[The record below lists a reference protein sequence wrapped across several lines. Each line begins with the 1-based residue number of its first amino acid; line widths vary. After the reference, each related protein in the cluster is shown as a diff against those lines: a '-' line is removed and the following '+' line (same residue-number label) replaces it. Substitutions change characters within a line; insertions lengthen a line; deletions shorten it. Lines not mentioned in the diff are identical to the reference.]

1 MKSEINRHGSS
12 NDIIARY
19 LSGEASESEVEQLL
33 EWILQS
39 DENKREFLSQKQV
52 WDNLVA
58 PFDRDNID
66 VDAAEK
72 ILSDWI
78 RGKHGLAT
86 FFKKI
91 YLTWSRIAAIL
102 IIPIF
107 AVAIYLLISKGN
119 VQPLPRTIATAYGYT
134 METSLPDGSKVWI
147 NANSTLSY
155 NEPFNTEL
163 REVSLKGE
171 AYFEVNSDKDHPF
184 VVSTP
189 DITVTATG
197 TAFNVNSYNCNSA
210 PTSVTLVN
218 GNVEVDTPADESYSM
233 TAGQHLTVKGST
245 VKVSD
250 NIPTDKYCSWR
261 NGILDFDDDT
271 LQDIFLR
278 LEQIY
283 NIKFIVTNP
292 IIADYRYHAKF
303 NGETISEILHLI
315 EMTSPVRCQIIEKS
329 DNDTKTMVEVA
340 LAK

>member
-1 MKSEINRHGSS
+1 MKSEITEHSSS

-19 LSGEASESEVEQLL
+19 LSGEASEGEVEQLL

-39 DENKREFLSQKQV
+39 DENKKEFISQKQV

-58 PFDRDNID
+58 PFDCDNID

-72 ILSDWI
+72 KLNDMIKGK
-78 RGKHGLAT
+78 RGFSL
-86 FFKKI
+86 FFKK
-91 YLTWSRIAAIL
+91 LFFTWSRIAAIL

-107 AVAIYLLISKGN
+107 AVAIYLLISKVN
-119 VQPLPRTIATAYGYT
+119 VQPITRTIATTYGCS
-134 METSLPDGSKVWI
+134 METTLPDGSKVWI

-155 NEPFNTEL
+155 YEPFNTEL
-163 REVSLKGE
+163 REVALKGE
-171 AYFEVNSDKDHPF
+171 AYFEVNSDKKHPF
-184 VVSTP
+184 LVSTP

-218 GNVEVDTPADESYSM
+218 GNVKVSTPDNESYNM

-250 NIPTDKYCSWR
+250 NISTDKYCSWR

-315 EMTSPVRCQIIEKS
+315 EMTSPVRCHIIDKS
-329 DNDTKTMVEVA
+329 DKDTKTLIEVA